1 MFVVALN
8 SEKVWL
14 RPPVPTDIDE
24 ICAVC
29 EHGSIAVWTTLPA
42 PYTSLDAERFVRHT
56 APSGW
61 SDRSPTWTLRE
72 SEDGPV
78 VGMIG
83 LGARDATAGEI
94 GYFLS
99 PAARSRGL
107 MTAAMRLVCDFAF
120 RSDGMALERIDWRA
134 FVGNRA
140 SAAVARRVGF
150 RFEGVQ
156 RAGLVQRGVRRDTW
170 MAGLLADDPRR
181 PVDGWPAASCST

>member
-1 MFVVALN
+1 MFVVALD
-8 SEKVWL
+8 SETVWL

-29 EHGSIAVWTTLPA
+29 EHRSIAEWTTLPA
-42 PYTSLDAERFVRHT
+42 PYTRKDAERFVRYS
-56 APSGW
+56 APRGW
-61 SDRSPTWTLRE
+61 ADRSPTWTLRE
-72 SEDGPV
+72 SSDGPV

-83 LGARDATAGEI
+83 LIGRDATAGAI

-107 MTAAMRLVCDFAF
+107 MTAAVRLVCDFAF
-120 RSDGMALERIDWRA
+120 RSDGMAMERIDWRA
-134 FVGNRA
+134 FVGNQR

-181 PVDGWPAASCST
+181 PVDGWPVTGGSA